1 MLEKNF
7 SKSLCNTND
16 KIKKDHD
23 VFLNQGSPVLGSVVL
38 SSGAAA
44 GSAVYKVDLVSSN
57 ANYLL
62 MFLLLMF
69 SG

>member
-1 MLEKNF
+1 MK
-7 SKSLCNTND
+7 KS
-16 KIKKDHD
+16 KKDHD

-57 ANYLL
+57 PTDVFVVVVFWLSCVQGG
-62 MFLLLMF
+62 FL
-69 SG
+69 

>member
-1 MLEKNF
+1 MK
-7 SKSLCNTND
+7 KS
-16 KIKKDHD
+16 KKDHD

-62 MFLLLMF
+62 MFLLLLF